1 MFVAVKVFVAQ
12 VMIYYIGAGKLFQE
26 KIIFSEKSRKE
37 FLKGIGSFIN

>member
-26 KIIFSEKSRKE
+26 KIISEKSRKE